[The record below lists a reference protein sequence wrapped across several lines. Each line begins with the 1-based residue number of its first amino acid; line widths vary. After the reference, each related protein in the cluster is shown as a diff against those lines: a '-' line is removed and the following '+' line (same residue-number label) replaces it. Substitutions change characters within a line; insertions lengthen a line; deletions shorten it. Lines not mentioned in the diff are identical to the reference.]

1 MNRPENVKTVA
12 IIRSGALGDTVYATS
27 ILNALTKQYGDE
39 IKIDWIGAP
48 SAQSLFKNDPRVNHV
63 FIIKHRKVPVWL
75 SPEKRKIVAFSK
87 KNPYDL
93 LINLESNGPIFNPLA
108 EKTRARYKIGYPFT
122 EPVKSEGPQHMVET
136 IRATYAGI
144 IDDAILKNAYPKLFG
159 SDFNVLK
166 KKFSLP
172 EKYIVINPSN
182 SHTNRSRINYRAWP
196 AEKWK
201 ELISTLGKKENLI
214 LIGNRGEE
222 EYFEQLKPYPDNVI
236 DLSAKTNLPELI
248 AVMSHAQAL
257 ITTDTGPA
265 HIASATSTPVFCLV
279 GPTNPAFTGPYKT
292 LFNEVHI
299 ISKNLACSPC
309 YYLPHIKDCTD
320 NICMK
325 EITVEDVMNALSEKL
340 HESH

>member
-1 MNRPENVKTVA
+1 MSKLENIKTVA

-27 ILNALTKQYGDE
+27 ILDALTQQYGND

-48 SAQSLFKNDPRVNHV
+48 SAESLFKNDPRVNRV
-63 FIIKHRKVPVWL
+63 FIIKHRKIPVWL
-75 SPEKRKIVAFSK
+75 SPEKRKIIAASK

-108 EKTRARYKIGYPFT
+108 EKTHAHHKVGYPFT
-122 EPVKSEGPQHMVET
+122 EPVKREEAVHMVET
-136 IRATYAGI
+136 IRATYASI
-144 IDDAILKNAYPKLFG
+144 VDPEVLSNSYPKLFG
-159 SDFNVLK
+159 SDFSTLQE
-166 KKFSLP
+166 KFSLP
-172 EKYIVINPSN
+172 DKYIVINPSN

-201 ELISTLGKKENLI
+201 ELIATLGEKKQLV
-214 LIGNRGEE
+214 LIGNKGEE
-222 EYFEQLKPYPDNVI
+222 AYFDSLKPYPENVI

-248 AVMSHAQAL
+248 SVMSHAQAL

-265 HIASATSTPVFCLV
+265 HIASATSTPVYCLV

-292 LFNEVHI
+292 PFNEVHI
-299 ISKNLACSPC
+299 ISKNLDCSPC
-309 YYLPHIKDCTD
+309 YYLPHIKECTD

-325 EITVEDVMNALSEKL
+325 EISVDDVIKTLEENL
-340 HESH
+340 HE